1 MQVIAEK
8 VVFLG
13 SGKREEREERQPTPA
28 QSGGNGRQETSF
40 ADDIPF

>member
-13 SGKREEREERQPTPA
+13 SGKREERDDRQSTPA
-28 QSGGNGRQETSF
+28 QPGSNGHQNGSF